1 MATTIALRSIGC
13 RTNQEEMAAMAFR
26 LIEQGCTV
34 VDRIDDADVVIVNT
48 CSVTSCTEAKTIRFL
63 RHVSRR
69 APYAGICVTGCL
81 AQQKAEQLRRLPNI
95 RWVVGNGLKNDIPAI
110 ILEKDEGVY
119 HGPLESHGAFLQ
131 LPDSPVFFN
140 SSRRTRFSIKI
151 QEGCDFRCAYC
162 IVPLLRGSSRSAS
175 LTGIHDVCRRAIES
189 GFKEIVLTGTHIGQ
203 YRDATEGGL
212 WALLE
217 KITGISGDY
226 RIRLSSLD
234 PRDLSGALIRLAA
247 THPRVCD
254 HLHVSVQS
262 LSQKVLDRMNRSA
275 TDSGSIVELLAKAR
289 ADFPRMGIG
298 ADFIAGFPGETEAQ
312 FEETVDNVR
321 KIGFS
326 YGHVFRYS
334 RRPFTPAAS
343 FPDHLDEKEKTRRS
357 ARLRAVIDE
366 CRSDFIRGCEG
377 SVQRII
383 AETEEPV
390 TGYSSN
396 YLRLEARGALC
407 KRNDWCAAVVDAYDP
422 GIGRCIASV
431 AR

>member
-1 MATTIALRSIGC
+1 
-13 RTNQEEMAAMAFR
+13 
-26 LIEQGCTV
+26 
-34 VDRIDDADVVIVNT
+34 
-48 CSVTSCTEAKTIRFL
+48 
-63 RHVSRR
+63 
-69 APYAGICVTGCL
+69 
-81 AQQKAEQLRRLPNI
+81 
-95 RWVVGNGLKNDIPAI
+95 
-110 ILEKDEGVY
+110 
-119 HGPLESHGAFLQ
+119 
-131 LPDSPVFFN
+131 
-140 SSRRTRFSIKI
+140 
-151 QEGCDFRCAYC
+151 
-162 IVPLLRGSSRSAS
+162 VPLLRGSSRSAS
-175 LTGIHDVCRRAIES
+175 LTGIHDVCRRAVES

>member
-1 MATTIALRSIGC
+1 MMRADEIAVKSHARLAKILVKVCVDCLDGLAREIPATHA
-13 RTNQEEMAAMAFR
+13 R
-26 LIEQGCTV
+26 LIGDNEQ
-34 VDRIDDADVVIVNT
+34 
-48 CSVTSCTEAKTIRFL
+48 L
-63 RHVSRR
+63 VSRVLQ
-69 APYAGICVTGCL
+69 PLQGGGSAGNQHDALEVPEVTGIL
-81 AQQKAEQLRRLPNI
+81 HVRAVPVEKDSAVADASAHRQWSLPNPSL
-95 RWVVGNGLKNDIPAI
+95 VAK
-110 ILEKDEGVY
+110 EK
-119 HGPLESHGAFLQ
+119 
-131 LPDSPVFFN
+131 
-140 SSRRTRFSIKI
+140 R
-151 QEGCDFRCAYC
+151 
-162 IVPLLRGSSRSAS
+162 
-175 LTGIHDVCRRAIES
+175 

-234 PRDLSGALIRLAA
+234 PRDLSGGLIRLAA